1 MQEYLLKTSQSTL
14 LRRVRQWDEEALTAA
29 YDEYAPAIYR
39 YACRL
44 TGHRETAEE
53 IVSETFHRLLV
64 SLKNGG
70 GPEQNLSAWLYRVA
84 HNLVV
89 DRWRHQPAQEE
100 VPLTEILGVS
110 TVDRNLER
118 VAQQQ
123 EVEDVRCAL
132 KLLTPLQR
140 QVIVL
145 RYLEGMSIR
154 EVATVV
160 ERDANAVKAVQH
172 RAVNSL
178 KRLLKENDEN
188 EKVD

>member
-1 MQEYLLKTSQSTL
+1 MKRSQVAL
-14 LRRVRQWDEEALTAA
+14 LRRLRRWDEEALTAV
-29 YDEYAPAIYR
+29 YDEHAPAIYR
-39 YACRL
+39 YAWRL

-53 IVSETFHRLLV
+53 VVSETFHRFLV

-70 GPEQNLSAWLYRVA
+70 GPERNLQAWLYRVA

-89 DRWRHQPAQEE
+89 DRWRRQSAQEE
-100 VPLTEILGVS
+100 VPLVDAS
-110 TVDRNLER
+110 RAYTVDRNLER
-118 VAQQQ
+118 IARQQ
-123 EVEDVRCAL
+123 EIENVRRAL

-145 RYLEGMSIR
+145 RYLEGMSIK

-160 ERDANAVKAVQH
+160 ERDANAVKALQH

-178 KRLLKENDEN
+178 KRLLKGSDEN
-188 EKVD
+188 EKLD

>member
-1 MQEYLLKTSQSTL
+1 VKTSQATL

-29 YDEYAPAIYR
+29 YDEFAPAVYR
-39 YACRL
+39 YAYRL

-53 IVSETFHRLLV
+53 VVSETFHRFLV

-89 DRWRHQPAQEE
+89 DRWRRKPAQEE
-100 VPLTEILGVS
+100 VPLTETSRVS
-110 TVDRNLER
+110 TGDRILER

-123 EVEDVRCAL
+123 EVENVRRAL
-132 KLLTPLQR
+132 KFLTPLQR

-145 RYLEGMSIR
+145 RYLEGMSTR
-154 EVATVV
+154 EIAAVI
-160 ERDANAVKAVQH
+160 ERDVNAVKALQH

-178 KRLLKENDEN
+178 KRLLKENN